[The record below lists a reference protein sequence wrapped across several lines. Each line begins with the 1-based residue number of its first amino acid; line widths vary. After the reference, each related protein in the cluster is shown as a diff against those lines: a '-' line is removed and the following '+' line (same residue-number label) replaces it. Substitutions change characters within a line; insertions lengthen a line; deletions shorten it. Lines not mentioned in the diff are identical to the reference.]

1 MRFNKIVQIGN
12 REVGHGRPVF
22 IIAEAGVNH
31 FGSFKK
37 AIDLVDLAVDSGA
50 DAFKIQVFK
59 TDKLISKES
68 SEWRKRLKPKE
79 LTYDEIA
86 KVKEYCDKKSII
98 FLATGHEESSVD
110 FLYSLNIPAFK
121 IGSGE
126 VNNWPYIQHVAG
138 KGKPVI
144 LSTGMYTLEEVEI
157 ALKQIQKEDNK
168 NVVVLHCVTRYPA
181 QPEEINLRAMDL
193 LREKFKLPVGYSDHT
208 EGWQI
213 PLAAAARDA
222 CLIEKHITF
231 DRNVPN
237 AQDWKVSCGPDDFP
251 QFVKAVR
258 LIEKALGKHEKKPT
272 ESEVESKKWARK
284 SLVAKKSIP
293 AGTAITGE
301 MLCSK
306 RPGTGISP
314 EHMNKVIGKK
324 ANKKIKADSLIKWED
339 IS

>member
-1 MRFNKIVQIGN
+1 
-12 REVGHGRPVF
+12 
-22 IIAEAGVNH
+22 
-31 FGSFKK
+31 
-37 AIDLVDLAVDSGA
+37 
-50 DAFKIQVFK
+50 
-59 TDKLISKES
+59 
-68 SEWRKRLKPKE
+68 
-79 LTYDEIA
+79 
-86 KVKEYCDKKSII
+86 
-98 FLATGHEESSVD
+98 
-110 FLYSLNIPAFK
+110 
-121 IGSGE
+121 
-126 VNNWPYIQHVAG
+126 
-138 KGKPVI
+138 
-144 LSTGMYTLEEVEI
+144 MYTLEEVEI
-157 ALKQIQKEDNK
+157 ALKQIQKEGNK

-231 DRNVPN
+231 DRDVPN

-258 LIEKALGKHEKKPT
+258 LIEKALGKHEKRPA

-284 SLVAKKSIP
+284 SLVAKVSIP
-293 AGTAITGE
+293 AGSTITGE

-314 EHMNKVIGKK
+314 EHMNKVIRKK

-339 IS
+339 VS